1 MRKDVGEE
9 EVRRDKY
16 GRREEGCH
24 DVSRKF
30 VRLTRQQ
37 ETLV

>member
-1 MRKDVGEE
+1 MRKNVGEE

-24 DVSRKF
+24 DVSKNMF
-30 VRLTRQQ
+30 A
-37 ETLV
+37 